1 MHDIS
6 TRCLT
11 RTQEI
16 LIWWMEWFMV
26 PFSTNHVRM
35 LELLMYLFS
44 GSFHFVQIET
54 EDIFD
59 EKSMLPTNWRAALYS
74 LSLSLRWQLLF
85 KGFIDWLPFSGNLKE
100 CLKINKTFDYVD
112 LLWIVLILHF
122 IAIFFWFP
130 RSHKMCKVHFL
141 THFLHCSHF
150 FTPHVL
156 ALQGLKCTYLTLI
169 AWFTGISVY
178 KSHIFPGE
186 DSKNFQ
192 RICFDNLNCGRASIF
207 ILSWRYL
214 DSVNICCLY

>member
-122 IAIFFWFP
+122 IAIFFYF
-130 RSHKMCKVHFL
+130 
-141 THFLHCSHF
+141 
-150 FTPHVL
+150 
-156 ALQGLKCTYLTLI
+156 QGVTRCVKY
-169 AWFTGISVY
+169 ISW
-178 KSHIFPGE
+178 HIFCIVLISSHLMYLLFRGW
-186 DSKNFQ
+186 SV
-192 RICFDNLNCGRASIF
+192 RI
-207 ILSWRYL
+207 
-214 DSVNICCLY
+214 